1 ETRFYR
7 RSWMFSSDDEGK
19 SKIEERVKE
28 TQKVFGYVFDKF
40 TILNI
45 YKLFTSGTIGRFEFP
60 ISSGKE
66 SLVFAASKK
75 DEFYAVKIYRTVA
88 STFKNIE
95 RYAGQRWGVENTGNK
110 RKFISQWSH
119 REFRN
124 LSLAFESGVKVPRPI
139 KVVGNIL
146 VMQYIGTKRVPAP
159 LMKDCE
165 ITKEIVDQALD
176 SIRTLYIKAKL
187 VHGDLS
193 EYNFLVY
200 RKRPYMIDIAQAIQT
215 DDAMASVLLHRD
227 IEIMT
232 RFFNKFGYKLDED
245 SILKYT
251 VGDSSV
257 FR

>member
-1 ETRFYR
+1 
-7 RSWMFSSDDEGK
+7 MFSSDEEGK
-19 SKIEERVKE
+19 ERIEERLKE

-45 YKLFTSGTIGRFEFP
+45 YKLFTSGTIGKFEFP
-60 ISSGKE
+60 IASGKE

-75 DEFYAVKIYRTVA
+75 DKFYAVKIYKTVA

-110 RKFISQWSH
+110 RKFIVQWAH

-124 LSLAFESGVKVPRPI
+124 LNLASDAGVLSPRPV

-159 LMKDCE
+159 LMKDCN
-165 ITKEIVDQALD
+165 ITKEIVAQTLGEM
-176 SIRTLYIKAKL
+176 RTLYINAEL

-193 EYNFLVY
+193 EYNFLIY
-200 RKRPYMIDIAQAIQT
+200 RRRPYMIDIAQAIQT
-215 DDAMASVLLHRD
+215 DDVMSNVLLQRD
-227 IEIMT
+227 VGIMT
-232 RFFNKFGYKLDED
+232 RFFNKFGYKLDEAKV
-245 SILKYT
+245 LRYT
-251 VGDSSV
+251 TGGSDV
-257 FR
+257 FS

>member
-1 ETRFYR
+1 
-7 RSWMFSSDDEGK
+7 MFSSDNEGK
-19 SKIEERVKE
+19 EKIEERLKE

-45 YKLFTSGTIGRFEFP
+45 YKLFTSGIIDRFEFP
-60 ISSGKE
+60 IASGKE

-75 DEFYAVKIYRTVA
+75 DKFYAVKIYKTVA

-110 RKFISQWSH
+110 RKFIVQWAH

-124 LSLAFESGVKVPRPI
+124 LNLAFDAGVPAPHPI

-159 LMKDCE
+159 LMKDCD
-165 ITKEIVDQALD
+165 ITREIVDQTLVA
-176 SIRTLYIKAKL
+176 IRTLYVKAGL

-200 RKRPYMIDIAQAIQT
+200 RKKPYMIDIAQAIQT
-215 DDAMASVLLHRD
+215 DDVMSTVLLKRD
-227 IEIMT
+227 IGIMT
-232 RFFNKFGYKLDED
+232 RFFNKFGYKLNEADV
-245 SILKYT
+245 LKYT
-251 VGDSSV
+251 TGGSDV
-257 FR
+257 FN